1 MIPGMSIGPISGG
14 IPPPPRWMVFVDGEN
29 FTIRSQQWASENRV
43 PLISGPYWA
52 KDAFLWFPESDPRA
66 MNMPMAL
73 GGRAVRA
80 YYYTSAVAA
89 ENVLAQY
96 RDRLAEMGF
105 DPRVFK
111 RDAGTK
117 RSKGVDITLAT
128 EMLTNAFMDNYS
140 LAVLIAHDGDYVSL
154 VEQVKRLGKVVVVG
168 FLDNCGVSKALIRA
182 ADYTQDLAPGLD
194 HSWREYAARMQS
206 GDPGPLGE

>member
-1 MIPGMSIGPISGG
+1 MSIGPISGG

-29 FTIRSQQWASENRV
+29 FTIRSQQLASENRV

-89 ENVLAQY
+89 EDVLADQ
-96 RDRLAEMGF
+96 RASGVTGAVGLEA
-105 DPRVFK
+105 DPVPVMF
-111 RDAGTK
+111 
-117 RSKGVDITLAT
+117 V
-128 EMLTNAFMDNYS
+128 
-140 LAVLIAHDGDYVSL
+140 AVTVN
-154 VEQVKRLGKVVVVG
+154 V
-168 FLDNCGVSKALIRA
+168 
-182 ADYTQDLAPGLD
+182 
-194 HSWREYAARMQS
+194 
-206 GDPGPLGE
+206 